1 MNDIAR
7 ETGHA
12 QQQPNTWGNASHN
25 QPATSHPAPLLGF
38 MLVIFGGFSFR
49 EKDPTFVCELL
60 QCTCMRK
67 ENQCIQKIRAH
78 FLL

>member
-38 MLVIFGGFSFR
+38 MLVMFGGFSFR
-49 EKDPTFVCELL
+49 EKDPT
-60 QCTCMRK
+60 
-67 ENQCIQKIRAH
+67 
-78 FLL
+78 